1 MALRNLLRRMLRM
14 KDQTPQPSKNQ
25 MKDLYPVGPLRG
37 KASLVL
43 QSLLS
48 IHESI
53 EDSDAMQGYEGLPLQ
68 VEQIYWE
75 VWGVLARNQYLTKP
89 EEVVEQ
95 WMEDCLGKTDDEMM
109 NVLDGH
115 LGPDGRWRNYKPV

>member
-25 MKDLYPVGPLRG
+25 RKDLYPVGPLRG

-75 VWGVLARNQYLTKP
+75 VWGVLSRNPSLTKP

-95 WMEDCLGKTDDEMM
+95 WMEDCVEGTDLDRRKL
-109 NVLDGH
+109 LDGH
-115 LGPDGRWRNYKPV
+115 MGSDGRWRPATW

>member
-1 MALRNLLRRMLRM
+1 MALRDLLRRMLLM
-14 KDQTPQPSKNQ
+14 KDQTPQPIKNQ
-25 MKDLYPVGPLRG
+25 RKDLYPVGPLKG
-37 KASLVL
+37 KTSLVL
-43 QSLLS
+43 QSLLA

-75 VWGVLARNQYLTKP
+75 VWGVLARNPSLTRA

-95 WMEDCLGKTDDEMM
+95 WMEDCVEGTDLDRMKL
-109 NVLDGH
+109 LDGH
-115 LGPDGRWRNYKPV
+115 TGSDGRWETP

>member
-25 MKDLYPVGPLRG
+25 RKDLYPVGPLRG

-53 EDSDAMQGYEGLPLQ
+53 EDSDSMQGYEGLPLQ

-75 VWGVLARNQYLTKP
+75 VWGVLARNPSLTKP

-95 WMEDCLGKTDDEMM
+95 WMEDCVEGTDLDRRKL
-109 NVLDGH
+109 LDGH
-115 LGPDGRWRNYKPV
+115 MGSDGRWRPATW

>member
-1 MALRNLLRRMLRM
+1 M
-14 KDQTPQPSKNQ
+14 KDQTPQPIKNQ
-25 MKDLYPVGPLRG
+25 KKDLYTVGPLKG
-37 KASLVL
+37 KTSLVL
-43 QSLLS
+43 QSLLA

-75 VWGVLARNQYLTKP
+75 VWGVLARNPSLTKS

-95 WMEDCLGKTDDEMM
+95 WMEDCVEGTDLDRRKL
-109 NVLDGH
+109 LDGH
-115 LGPDGRWRNYKPV
+115 MGSDGRWKTP

>member
-1 MALRNLLRRMLRM
+1 MALRDLLRRMLRM
-14 KDQTPQPSKNQ
+14 KDQTPQPNKNQ
-25 MKDLYPVGPLRG
+25 RKDHYPVGPLRG

-43 QSLLS
+43 QSLLA

-75 VWGVLARNQYLTKP
+75 VWGVLARNPSLTKP

-95 WMEDCLGKTDDEMM
+95 WMEDCVEGTDLDRRKL
-109 NVLDGH
+109 LDGH
-115 LGPDGRWRNYKPV
+115 MGSDGRWRPATW

>member
-1 MALRNLLRRMLRM
+1 MALRDLLRRMLRM

-25 MKDLYPVGPLRG
+25 SKDLYPVGPLRG

-43 QSLLS
+43 QSLLA

-75 VWGVLARNQYLTKP
+75 VWGVLARNPSLTKP

-95 WMEDCLGKTDDEMM
+95 WMEDCVEGTDLDRMKL
-109 NVLDGH
+109 LDGH
-115 LGPDGRWRNYKPV
+115 TGSDGRWETP

>member
-1 MALRNLLRRMLRM
+1 MALRDLLRRMLRM

-25 MKDLYPVGPLRG
+25 RKDLYPVGPLRG

-43 QSLLS
+43 QSLLA

-75 VWGVLARNQYLTKP
+75 VWGVLARNPSLTKP

-95 WMEDCLGKTDDEMM
+95 WMEDCVEGTDLDRRKL
-109 NVLDGH
+109 LDGH
-115 LGPDGRWRNYKPV
+115 MGSDGRWRPATW

>member
-1 MALRNLLRRMLRM
+1 MALRDLLRRMLRM

-25 MKDLYPVGPLRG
+25 RKDLYPVGPLKG
-37 KASLVL
+37 KTSLVL
-43 QSLLS
+43 QSLLA

-75 VWGVLARNQYLTKP
+75 VWGVLARNPSLTRA

-95 WMEDCLGKTDDEMM
+95 WMEDCVEGTDLDRMKL
-109 NVLDGH
+109 LDGH
-115 LGPDGRWRNYKPV
+115 TGSDGRWETP

>member
-1 MALRNLLRRMLRM
+1 M

-25 MKDLYPVGPLRG
+25 RKDLYPVGPLRG

-75 VWGVLARNQYLTKP
+75 VWGVLARNPYLTKP

-95 WMEDCLGKTDDEMM
+95 WMEDCVEGTDLDRRKL
-109 NVLDGH
+109 LDGH
-115 LGPDGRWRNYKPV
+115 MGSDGRWRPATW

>member
-1 MALRNLLRRMLRM
+1 MALRDLLRRMLLM
-14 KDQTPQPSKNQ
+14 KDQTPQPNKNQ
-25 MKDLYPVGPLRG
+25 RKDLYPVGPLRG

-43 QSLLS
+43 QSLLA

-75 VWGVLARNQYLTKP
+75 VWGVLARNPSLTKP

-95 WMEDCLGKTDDEMM
+95 WMEDCIEGQDQNWE
-109 NVLDGH
+109 
-115 LGPDGRWRNYKPV
+115 KPMTE

>member
-1 MALRNLLRRMLRM
+1 MALRDLLRRMLLM

-25 MKDLYPVGPLRG
+25 RKDLYPVGPLRG

-43 QSLLS
+43 QSLLA

-75 VWGVLARNQYLTKP
+75 VWGVLARNPSLTRA

-95 WMEDCLGKTDDEMM
+95 WMEDCVEGTDLDRMKL
-109 NVLDGH
+109 LDGH
-115 LGPDGRWRNYKPV
+115 TGADGRWENP

>member
-25 MKDLYPVGPLRG
+25 RKDLYPVGPLRG

-75 VWGVLARNQYLTKP
+75 VWGVLARNPSLTRA

-95 WMEDCLGKTDDEMM
+95 WMEDCVEGTDLDRMKL
-109 NVLDGH
+109 LDGH
-115 LGPDGRWRNYKPV
+115 TGSDGRWENP

>member
-1 MALRNLLRRMLRM
+1 MPLKDLLRIMLLM
-14 KDQTPQPSKNQ
+14 KDQTSQPN
-25 MKDLYPVGPLRG
+25 KDQRKSLYPVGPLRG

-43 QSLLS
+43 QSLLA

-75 VWGVLARNQYLTKP
+75 VWGVLARNPSLTKP

-95 WMEDCLGKTDDEMM
+95 WMEDCVEGTDLDRKKL
-109 NVLDGH
+109 LDGYM
-115 LGPDGRWRNYKPV
+115 GSDGRWSPATW

>member
-1 MALRNLLRRMLRM
+1 MALRDLLRRMLRM
-14 KDQTPQPSKNQ
+14 KDQTPQPNKNQ
-25 MKDLYPVGPLRG
+25 RKDLYPVGPLRG

-43 QSLLS
+43 QSLLA

-75 VWGVLARNQYLTKP
+75 VWGVLARNPSLTKP

-95 WMEDCLGKTDDEMM
+95 WMEDCVEGTDLDRRKL
-109 NVLDGH
+109 LDGH
-115 LGPDGRWRNYKPV
+115 MGSDGRWRPATW

>member
-1 MALRNLLRRMLRM
+1 MSLRNLLRRMLRM
-14 KDQTPQPSKNQ
+14 KEQTPQPSKNQ
-25 MKDLYPVGPLRG
+25 RKDLYPVGPLRG

-75 VWGVLARNQYLTKP
+75 VWGVLARNPSLTKP

-95 WMEDCLGKTDDEMM
+95 WMEDCVEGTDLDRRKL
-109 NVLDGH
+109 LDGH
-115 LGPDGRWRNYKPV
+115 MGSDGRWRPATW

>member
-1 MALRNLLRRMLRM
+1 MPLIDLLRRILQVKVQAPKLSENERKNPYPAGPFKGRTSLMLR
-14 KDQTPQPSKNQ
+14 
-25 MKDLYPVGPLRG
+25 
-37 KASLVL
+37 
-43 QSLLS
+43 SLLA

-53 EDSDAMQGYEGLPLQ
+53 EDSETMQGYEGLPVQ
-68 VEQIYWE
+68 VEEIYWE
-75 VWGVLARNQYLTKP
+75 VWGVLARNPSLQRP

-115 LGPDGRWRNYKPV
+115 LGPDGRWRNYKSV

>member
-1 MALRNLLRRMLRM
+1 MALRDLLRRMLRM
-14 KDQTPQPSKNQ
+14 KDQTPQPNKNQ
-25 MKDLYPVGPLRG
+25 RKDLYPVGPLRG

-43 QSLLS
+43 QSLLA

-75 VWGVLARNQYLTKP
+75 VWGVLARNPSLTKS

-95 WMEDCLGKTDDEMM
+95 WMEDCVEGTDLDRRKL
-109 NVLDGH
+109 LDGH
-115 LGPDGRWRNYKPV
+115 MGSDGRWRPATW

>member
-1 MALRNLLRRMLRM
+1 MPFIDLLRRILQV
-14 KDQTPQPSKNQ
+14 KVQAPKPSKNQ
-25 MKDLYPVGPLRG
+25 RKDFYPVGPFKGRTSLMLR
-37 KASLVL
+37 
-43 QSLLS
+43 SLLA

-53 EDSDAMQGYEGLPLQ
+53 EDSETIQGYEGLPVQ
-68 VEQIYWE
+68 VEEIYWE
-75 VWGVLARNQYLTKP
+75 VWGVLARNPSLKIS

-115 LGPDGRWRNYKPV
+115 LGPDGRWRNYKSV

>member
-14 KDQTPQPSKNQ
+14 KEQTPQPSKNQ
-25 MKDLYPVGPLRG
+25 RKDLYPVGPLRG

-75 VWGVLARNQYLTKP
+75 VWGVLARNPSLTKP

-95 WMEDCLGKTDDEMM
+95 WMEDCVEGTDLDRRKL
-109 NVLDGH
+109 LDGH
-115 LGPDGRWRNYKPV
+115 MGSDGRWRPATW

>member
-1 MALRNLLRRMLRM
+1 MALRDLLRRMLRM

-25 MKDLYPVGPLRG
+25 RKDLYPVGPLRG

-43 QSLLS
+43 QSLLA

-75 VWGVLARNQYLTKP
+75 VWGVLARNPSLTKP

-95 WMEDCLGKTDDEMM
+95 WMEDCVEGTDLDRRKL
-109 NVLDGH
+109 LDGH
-115 LGPDGRWRNYKPV
+115 TGSDGRWENP

>member
-25 MKDLYPVGPLRG
+25 RKDLYPVGPLRV

-75 VWGVLARNQYLTKP
+75 VWGVLARNPSLTKP

-95 WMEDCLGKTDDEMM
+95 WMEDCVEGTDLDRRKL
-109 NVLDGH
+109 LDGH
-115 LGPDGRWRNYKPV
+115 MGSDGRWRPATW

>member
-1 MALRNLLRRMLRM
+1 MLR
-14 KDQTPQPSKNQ
+14 
-25 MKDLYPVGPLRG
+25 
-37 KASLVL
+37 
-43 QSLLS
+43 SLLA

-53 EDSDAMQGYEGLPLQ
+53 EDSETIQGYEGLPVQ
-68 VEQIYWE
+68 VEEIYWE
-75 VWGVLARNQYLTKP
+75 VWGVLARNPSLKIS

-115 LGPDGRWRNYKPV
+115 LGPDGRWRNYKSV

>member
-1 MALRNLLRRMLRM
+1 MLRM

-25 MKDLYPVGPLRG
+25 RKDLYPVGPLRG

-75 VWGVLARNQYLTKP
+75 VWGVLARNPSLTRA

-95 WMEDCLGKTDDEMM
+95 WMEDCVEGTDLDRKKL
-109 NVLDGH
+109 LDGYM
-115 LGPDGRWRNYKPV
+115 GADGRWRPSTW

>member
-1 MALRNLLRRMLRM
+1 MALRDLLRRMLLM
-14 KDQTPQPSKNQ
+14 KDQTPQPNKNQ
-25 MKDLYPVGPLRG
+25 RKDLYPVGPLRG

-43 QSLLS
+43 QSLLA

-75 VWGVLARNQYLTKP
+75 VWGVLARNPSLTKP

-95 WMEDCLGKTDDEMM
+95 WMEDCVEGTDLDRMKL
-109 NVLDGH
+109 LDGH
-115 LGPDGRWRNYKPV
+115 TGSDGRWETP

>member
-1 MALRNLLRRMLRM
+1 MPLKDLLRIMLLM
-14 KDQTPQPSKNQ
+14 KDQTSQPN
-25 MKDLYPVGPLRG
+25 KDQRKSLYPVGPLRG

-43 QSLLS
+43 QSLLA

-75 VWGVLARNQYLTKP
+75 VWGVLARNPSLTKP
-89 EEVVEQ
+89 EDVVEQ
-95 WMEDCLGKTDDEMM
+95 WMEDCVEGTDLDRKKL
-109 NVLDGH
+109 LDGYM
-115 LGPDGRWRNYKPV
+115 GSDGRWSPATW

>member
-1 MALRNLLRRMLRM
+1 MALRDLLRRMLRM
-14 KDQTPQPSKNQ
+14 KDQTPQPNKNQ
-25 MKDLYPVGPLRG
+25 RKDLYPVGPLRG
-37 KASLVL
+37 KTSLVL
-43 QSLLS
+43 QSLLA

-75 VWGVLARNQYLTKP
+75 VWGVLARNPSLTKP

-95 WMEDCLGKTDDEMM
+95 WMEDCVEGTDLDRMKL
-109 NVLDGH
+109 LDGH
-115 LGPDGRWRNYKPV
+115 TGSDGRWETP

>member
-1 MALRNLLRRMLRM
+1 MALRDLLRRMLRM
-14 KDQTPQPSKNQ
+14 KDQTPQPNKNQ
-25 MKDLYPVGPLRG
+25 RKDLYPVGPLRG

-43 QSLLS
+43 QSLLA
-48 IHESI
+48 IHESR

-75 VWGVLARNQYLTKP
+75 VWGVLARNPSLTKP

-95 WMEDCLGKTDDEMM
+95 WMEDCVEGTDLDRRKL
-109 NVLDGH
+109 LDGH
-115 LGPDGRWRNYKPV
+115 MGSDGRWRPATW

>member
-1 MALRNLLRRMLRM
+1 MPLKDLLRIMLLM
-14 KDQTPQPSKNQ
+14 KDQTSQPN
-25 MKDLYPVGPLRG
+25 KDQRKSLYPVGPLRG

-43 QSLLS
+43 QSLLA

-75 VWGVLARNQYLTKP
+75 VWGVLARNPSLTKP

-95 WMEDCLGKTDDEMM
+95 WMEDCVEGTDLDRRKL
-109 NVLDGH
+109 LDGH
-115 LGPDGRWRNYKPV
+115 MGSDGRWRPATW

>member
-1 MALRNLLRRMLRM
+1 MALRDLLRRMLRM
-14 KDQTPQPSKNQ
+14 KDQTPQPNKNQ
-25 MKDLYPVGPLRG
+25 RKDLYPVGPLRG

-43 QSLLS
+43 QSLLA

-75 VWGVLARNQYLTKP
+75 VWGVLARNPSLTKP

-95 WMEDCLGKTDDEMM
+95 WMEDCVEGTDLDMRKL
-109 NVLDGH
+109 LDGH
-115 LGPDGRWRNYKPV
+115 MGSDGRWRPSTW

>member
-1 MALRNLLRRMLRM
+1 MALRDLLRRMLRM
-14 KDQTPQPSKNQ
+14 KDQTPQPNKNQ
-25 MKDLYPVGPLRG
+25 RKDLYPVGPLRG

-43 QSLLS
+43 QSLLA

-75 VWGVLARNQYLTKP
+75 VWGVLSRNPSLTKP

-95 WMEDCLGKTDDEMM
+95 WMEDCVEGTDLDRMKL
-109 NVLDGH
+109 LDGH
-115 LGPDGRWRNYKPV
+115 TGSDGRWETP

>member
-1 MALRNLLRRMLRM
+1 MIQNGRKPQKPMSIRDLLRKLL
-14 KDQTPQPSKNQ
+14 Q
-25 MKDLYPVGPLRG
+25 MKDPTPQLTKTHRKNLYPVRPLKG
-37 KASLVL
+37 KTSLVI
-43 QSLLS
+43 QSLLA

-75 VWGVLARNQYLTKP
+75 VWGVLARNPSLTKP

-95 WMEDCLGKTDDEMM
+95 WMEDCVEGQDQNWE
-109 NVLDGH
+109 
-115 LGPDGRWRNYKPV
+115 KPMTE

>member
-1 MALRNLLRRMLRM
+1 MALRDLLRRMLLM
-14 KDQTPQPSKNQ
+14 KDQTPKPSKNQ
-25 MKDLYPVGPLRG
+25 RKDLYPVGPLKG

-43 QSLLS
+43 QSLLA

-75 VWGVLARNQYLTKP
+75 VWGVLARNPSLTKP

-95 WMEDCLGKTDDEMM
+95 WMEDCVEGTDLDRRKL
-109 NVLDGH
+109 LDGH
-115 LGPDGRWRNYKPV
+115 MGSDGRWRPATW

>member
-1 MALRNLLRRMLRM
+1 MALRDLLRRMLLM
-14 KDQTPQPSKNQ
+14 KDQTPQPNKNQ
-25 MKDLYPVGPLRG
+25 RKDLYPVGPLRG

-43 QSLLS
+43 QSLLA

-75 VWGVLARNQYLTKP
+75 VWGVLARNPSLTKP

-95 WMEDCLGKTDDEMM
+95 WMEDCVEGTDLDRRKL
-109 NVLDGH
+109 LDGH
-115 LGPDGRWRNYKPV
+115 MGSDGRWRPATW

>member
-1 MALRNLLRRMLRM
+1 MALRDLLRRMLIM
-14 KDQTPQPSKNQ
+14 KDQTPQPIKNQ
-25 MKDLYPVGPLRG
+25 RKDLYPVGPLKG
-37 KASLVL
+37 KTSLVL
-43 QSLLS
+43 QSLLA

-75 VWGVLARNQYLTKP
+75 VWGVLARNPSLTRA

-95 WMEDCLGKTDDEMM
+95 WMEDCVEGTALDRMKL
-109 NVLDGH
+109 LDGH
-115 LGPDGRWRNYKPV
+115 TGSDGRWETP

>member
-1 MALRNLLRRMLRM
+1 MALRDLLRRMLRM
-14 KDQTPQPSKNQ
+14 KDQTPQPNKNQ
-25 MKDLYPVGPLRG
+25 RKDLYPVGPLRG

-43 QSLLS
+43 QSLLA

-75 VWGVLARNQYLTKP
+75 VWGVLARNPSLTKP

-95 WMEDCLGKTDDEMM
+95 WMEDCVEGTDLDRMKL
-109 NVLDGH
+109 LDGH
-115 LGPDGRWRNYKPV
+115 TGSDGRWETP